1 MAKAITGKRY
11 RHFKGN
17 EYTVIAVGK
26 HTETLEEMAVYRDDA
41 GKTWIRP
48 KADFEGQV
56 TRDGKIFERFAM
68 LAEE

>member
-1 MAKAITGKRY
+1 MAKAITGRRY

-26 HTETLEEMAVYRDDA
+26 HTETLEEMVVYRDDD

-48 KADFEGQV
+48 KADFEAAV
-56 TRDGKIFERFAM
+56 TRDGKTFERFAM
-68 LAEE
+68 LKEE